1 MIRLIKNIYHNLNS
15 KLELQSMENDKL
27 TRLVAEASDIVLDK
41 PTEGGFIKI
50 DEQELQK
57 GHQEQTQMEMVRTAR
72 KFYRS
77 DPNARAILDTLIH
90 YIMGKGLSITPKSKE
105 PMAWYVWR
113 EFWTAD
119 RNKMFTRQFEIPLR
133 LFRDGEVFIHCMDRD
148 SEGNATGK
156 TTIRF
161 IDPLQV
167 KNPSTVNSLDNTTRS
182 GIETDPEDV
191 ETVTGYWVQSRV
203 DANKF
208 EKLSPEEVIH
218 LKIYS
223 DSDQRRG
230 ETLLQAVASMFTHYK
245 QWLDNRIILNKMRT
259 AIVMIRKITGTP
271 SQVQQIADQSPNATN
286 VRSGETKKV
295 NIRGGTILNANPGV
309 SYEMLS
315 PNINAQDVK
324 EDGRNIKLNIAAG
337 TQIPEYIF
345 GDASNANYSSTMISE
360 APFVKAIE
368 YWQIFLE
375 YLFQQ
380 LFKKVI
386 NNAVKANI
394 LTAPTD
400 DDFLRKLKGVGA
412 LSEQEVV
419 DDAEDSQ
426 DKKLAEIMP
435 EGKMETP
442 TEIFYGVD
450 VQWPEIIHRNIKE
463 LTDALMVART
473 NGWVADPTC
482 SNVLGYDY
490 NEEVRKQKQAKDNA
504 EVAGNPLMG
513 VEPGG
518 EDDMQA
524 EEDDLMASLT
534 PEEKAAMAKKAEDMM
549 AMAGQG
555 NGNGNGNGQKPP
567 VPSQED

>member
-1 MIRLIKNIYHNLNS
+1 MIKLIKNFYHNINS
-15 KLELQSMENDKL
+15 KLELQNMENDKL
-27 TRLVAEASDIVLDK
+27 TRLVSEASDFVLDK
-41 PTEGGFIKI
+41 PSEGGFIKI
-50 DEQELQK
+50 DEQDLQK
-57 GHQEQTQMEMVRTAR
+57 GHVEQTQMEMVKTAR

-77 DPNARAILDTLIH
+77 DPNARAILDTLVH
-90 YIMGKGLSITPKSKE
+90 YVMGKGLSITPKSRQ
-105 PMAWYVWR
+105 PMTWYVWR

-119 RNKMFTRQFEIPLR
+119 RNNMFLRQFEIPLR
-133 LFRDGEVFIHCMDRD
+133 LFRDGEVFIHCMDKD
-148 SEGNATGK
+148 ENGMPTGK
-156 TTIRF
+156 TTVRF

-167 KNPSTVNSLDNTTRS
+167 KNPPTAPTMDNTTRS

-203 DANKF
+203 NVNQF
-208 EKLSPEEVIH
+208 TKLNAREVIH

-230 ETLLQAVASMFTHYK
+230 ETMFQAVASMFTHYK

-286 VRSGETKKV
+286 VRSGESKKV
-295 NIRGGTILNANPGV
+295 NIRGGSILNANPGV

-368 YWQIFLE
+368 YWQIYLE
-375 YLFQQ
+375 CLFQQ
-380 LFKKVI
+380 LFKKVM
-386 NNAVKANI
+386 NNAVNAGVI
-394 LTAPTD
+394 QAPSD
-400 DDFLRKLKGVGA
+400 DDFLRKLKGVGT
-412 LSEQEVV
+412 LSEQEEM
-419 DDAEDSQ
+419 DDAEDAQ

-450 VQWPEIIHRNIKE
+450 IQWPEIIHRNIKE

-473 NGWVADPTC
+473 NGWVSDATC

-513 VEPGG
+513 IEPGDE
-518 EDDMQA
+518 EDDMKD

-534 PEEKAAMAKKAEDMM
+534 PEEKAAMAKKSEDMM
-549 AMAGQG
+549 ALAG
-555 NGNGNGNGQKPP
+555 NGNGKKSEPP
-567 VPSQED
+567 VTPEEN

>member
-27 TRLVAEASDIVLDK
+27 TRLVSEASDIVLDK
-41 PTEGGFIKI
+41 PTEGGFVKI
-50 DEQELQK
+50 EEQDLQK
-57 GHQEQTQMEMVRTAR
+57 GHVEQTQMEMVKTAR

-77 DPNARAILDTLIH
+77 DPNARAILDTLTH
-90 YIMGKGLSITPKSKE
+90 YIMGKGLSITPKAKN

-119 RNKMFTRQFEIPLR
+119 RNKMFIRQFEIPLR
-133 LFRDGEVFIHCMDRD
+133 LFRDGEVFIHCMDKD
-148 SEGNATGK
+148 SDGNATGK

-167 KNPSTVNSLDNTTRS
+167 KNPSTINSLDNTTRS

-191 ETVTGYWVQSRV
+191 ETITGYWVQSRNKT
-203 DANKF
+203 DKF
-208 EKLSPEEVIH
+208 EKLPPEEVIH
-218 LKIYS
+218 LKIYA

-271 SQVQQIADQSPNATN
+271 SQVQQVVDGTPNATN

-375 YLFQQ
+375 FLFQQ
-380 LFKKVI
+380 LFKKVM
-386 NNAVKANI
+386 NNAVKAGI
-394 LTAPTD
+394 LEAPSD
-400 DDFLRKLKGVGA
+400 DDFLRKLKGIGP

-419 DDAEDSQ
+419 DDTQNAQ
-426 DKKLAEIMP
+426 NKKLAEIMP

-473 NGWVADPTC
+473 NGWIADPTC

-504 EVAGNPLMG
+504 DVAGNPLMG
-513 VEPGG
+513 IEPGQ
-518 EDDMQA
+518 EDDDMAA
-524 EEDDLMASLT
+524 EQQDLMGSLT
-534 PEEKAAMAKKAEDMM
+534 PEEKAAMAAKGIKPEDMI
-549 AMAGQG
+549 AMAG
-555 NGNGNGNGQKPP
+555 
-567 VPSQED
+567 